1 MAIAHFFLSFGIK
14 IKLIFLVVFFCL
26 LIKFS
31 CVLLFLLSPEC
42 FFLLLLLLLSHSF
55 FLFLLLFH
63 QRCSSTT
70 LSNSTECF
78 HVTWSWT
85 DHLPRRNKRHRKQS
99 QWPLLL
105 FIEWIYSLHCRYHVE
120 RSTLR
125 IIREPAF
132 FPQAACVTI
141 AALMQYFFMAAFC
154 WMLIE
159 GIYLYFFVVKVYNIN
174 TKMYMYHIISWGRYI
189 ILKDALVTVTMLSDR
204 QILCCDAVKCFDF
217 LSFFMGRSS
226 SDHGGHFTWHRCW
239 KRRVTKLYE
248 W

>member
-1 MAIAHFFLSFGIK
+1 MFCYSC
-14 IKLIFLVVFFCL
+14 CL
-26 LIKFS
+26 LS
-31 CVLLFLLSPEC
+31 V

-63 QRCSSTT
+63 KRCSSTS

-78 HVTWSWT
+78 YVTWSWT
-85 DHLPRRNKRHRKQS
+85 DHLPRRNERHRKQS

-105 FIEWIYSLHCRYHVE
+105 FIEWIYSLHHRYHVE

-159 GIYLYFFVVKVYNIN
+159 AIYFYFFVVKVYNIN
-174 TKMYMYHIISWGRYI
+174 TKMYMYHVISWGRFI
-189 ILKDALVTVTMLSDR
+189 ILKHALVTVTMLSDR
-204 QILCCDAVKCFDF
+204 QIL
-217 LSFFMGRSS
+217 
-226 SDHGGHFTWHRCW
+226 
-239 KRRVTKLYE
+239 
-248 W
+248 